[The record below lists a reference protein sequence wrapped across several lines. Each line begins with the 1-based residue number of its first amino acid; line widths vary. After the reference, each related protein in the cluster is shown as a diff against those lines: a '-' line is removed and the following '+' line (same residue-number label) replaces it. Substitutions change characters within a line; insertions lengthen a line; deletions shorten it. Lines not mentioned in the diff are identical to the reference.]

1 MSLPRRINT
10 RRLTSGLVAAL
21 STVVMACSGA
31 TAPPGPGPALTELP
45 RPLSSAEQKVVAG
58 SNAFSFALWQKVNA
72 MQKDSNVFLSPL
84 SASFALGMT
93 MNGAGGSNWGEMRTA
108 LQFGGATQE
117 EINAGYKSL
126 VSLLTT
132 LDPGVSMQV
141 ANSIWYRN
149 SWTFLP
155 AFLDTTKAYFATDGG
170 PLDFGNA
177 TAALSTI
184 NGWVDSKTNHRIP
197 TIIDRIQPQDV
208 MYLINAIWFKGGWR
222 EKFDPA
228 KTRAETFNGIN
239 GSTQP
244 MQLMNMKRDT
254 TLFVQ
259 TQSYK
264 AVDLPYGNGAFSM
277 TVVLPAENTSI
288 ETFANSLTPALWNE
302 IVSGLRKA
310 SFDLGLPKLTLKWER
325 TLNDDLKALGMVEA
339 FRTTGADF
347 TRMAAAPAGNNL
359 FVSFVKQ
366 KTFVAI
372 DEEGTEAAAATAV
385 GIGVTSLPP
394 QMRVDRPYIFVLR
407 ERLSGTILFMGK
419 IVRMPTG

>member
-1 MSLPRRINT
+1 MRSLFVVVAV
-10 RRLTSGLVAAL
+10 LVAACRG
-21 STVVMACSGA
+21 STEPV
-31 TAPPGPGPALTELP
+31 GPAPALTALP
-45 RPLSSAEQKVVAG
+45 RPLTAAEQKVVTG
-58 SNAFSFALWQKVNA
+58 SNAFSFSLWQKVNTA
-72 MQKDSNVFLSPL
+72 QREQNVFISPL

-93 MNGAGGSNWGEMRTA
+93 MNGAANNNWNEMRAA
-108 LQFGGATQE
+108 LRFEGASQQ

-126 VSLLTT
+126 IALLTT

-149 SWTFLP
+149 TWTFLP
-155 AFLDTTKAYFATDGG
+155 TFLDTTKAYFATDGG
-170 PLDFGNA
+170 PLDFNNS
-177 TAALSTI
+177 AASLSTI
-184 NGWVDSKTNHRIP
+184 NGWVDAKTNHRIP
-197 TIIDRIQPQDV
+197 TIIEQVQPQDV
-208 MYLINAIWFKGGWR
+208 MYLINAIWFQGGWR
-222 EKFDPA
+222 EKFNPA
-228 KTRAETFNGIN
+228 KTRSETFNGIN
-239 GSTQP
+239 GTTQP

-254 TLFVQ
+254 TLFVE
-259 TQSYK
+259 TPTYK

-277 TVVLPAENTSI
+277 TVVLPAANVSVES
-288 ETFANSLTPALWNE
+288 FASSLTPALWAE
-302 IVSGLRKA
+302 ITGGLRRA
-310 SFDLGLPKLTLKWER
+310 SFDLGLPKLTLRWER
-325 TLNDDLKALGMVEA
+325 TLNDDLKALGMLEA

-347 TRMAAAPAGNNL
+347 TRMAPAPAGNNL

-419 IVRMPTG
+419 IVRMP